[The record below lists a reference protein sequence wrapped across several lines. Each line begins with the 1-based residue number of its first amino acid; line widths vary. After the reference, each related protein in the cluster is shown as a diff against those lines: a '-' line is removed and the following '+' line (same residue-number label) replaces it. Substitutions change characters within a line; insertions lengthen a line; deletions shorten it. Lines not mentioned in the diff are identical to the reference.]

1 MIKGQSIWETKQY
14 TDTFD
19 NAVPKSANQAMADAK
34 EERATPKFYMK
45 PTRPFPDV
53 ENQGGEDPEDLSSN
67 LSPLSRRGQST
78 QEEQDTRRARART
91 GQTVC

>member
-14 TDTFD
+14 TDTFA

-34 EERATPKFYMK
+34 EERVIPEVLHEADTPL
-45 PTRPFPDV
+45 PDV
-53 ENQGGEDPEDLSSN
+53 ENQGGEDPKDLSSN